1 MNYPNLTIK
10 ACQQLIRNNNLLIN
24 TSQNF
29 LTVHN
34 ARVDKDI
41 LRKIINQRIA
51 KVNKIL
57 GVNP

>member
-34 ARVDKDI
+34 ARVDKDF
-41 LRKIINQRIA
+41 LRKLINHRIA
-51 KVNKIL
+51 QAEKIL
-57 GVNP
+57 GV